1 MHHGDGWKIAVS
13 GAEHSMPHFHIEGP
27 EYRCSIGIITLQLI
41 IGNAPRPV
49 LRAARTWASDHQAL
63 LMRTWGELNA

>member
-1 MHHGDGWKIAVS
+1 
-13 GAEHSMPHFHIEGP
+13 MPHFHIEGP